1 MKLEKFNDA
10 INTYAYN
17 LYNRTKNIYRVTA
30 ALGYTSINKTKEKYD
45 YMNELDYLKKE
56 KIIDFQTKENKTISI
71 KPELFKKGNLLSYRK
86 KDTL

>member
-1 MKLEKFNDA
+1 M
-10 INTYAYN
+10 
-17 LYNRTKNIYRVTA
+17 TA
-30 ALGYTSINKTKEKYD
+30 ALGHTSINKTKEKYD

-56 KIIDFQTKENKTISI
+56 KIIDFQTKENNPTSI